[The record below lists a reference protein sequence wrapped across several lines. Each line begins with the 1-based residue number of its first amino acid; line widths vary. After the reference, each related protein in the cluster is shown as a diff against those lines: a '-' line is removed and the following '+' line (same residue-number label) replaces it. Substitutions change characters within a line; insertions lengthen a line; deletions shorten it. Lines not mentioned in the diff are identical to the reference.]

1 LEPCPYGARGNSIV
15 RYFGETYENLVLVG
29 GFSKAYSSL
38 LAFIAC
44 STQLKRLLKVA
55 ASPYLYSGPSPVASL
70 ATALAGLEVNDRRG
84 DGFRHVLYE
93 GSRRVLDCLA
103 CLGVYT
109 PNRSGFPI
117 IEVPLQ
123 EHQRIADV
131 GRFLFERGVYVT
143 LAAFPLVPRAEVGFR
158 IQVTAANTS
167 AQIDTLCASLEELA
181 GRGELRPVEA
191 VGQPSARAA

>member
-1 LEPCPYGARGNSIV
+1 
-15 RYFGETYENLVLVG
+15 
-29 GFSKAYSSL
+29 
-38 LAFIAC
+38 
-44 STQLKRLLKVA
+44 
-55 ASPYLYSGPSPVASL
+55 
-70 ATALAGLEVNDRRG
+70 
-84 DGFRHVLYE
+84 
-93 GSRRVLDCLA
+93 
-103 CLGVYT
+103 VYT